1 MRNSL
6 FTGLILINFLMANNF
21 LFSQIEFGFKVGL
34 SSMDLISQAIRD
46 DNGQKRYELNFY
58 DASYGHHL
66 GLYTR
71 IKLSG
76 IYIEPAVI
84 YNSNKADYK
93 LKSYT
98 ESGLLSV
105 VVSEQYCNIDIP
117 LILGIKAGF
126 FRIFAGPVAKL
137 DLSTQSSLPDF
148 TDFPHAHKSSKFALQ
163 AGFGLDIWKLRFE
176 ISYEGNLSRFG
187 GLKSISG
194 NENAFNARA
203 SRIVSSVGYRF

>member
-1 MRNSL
+1 MRNTLVRGL
-6 FTGLILINFLMANNF
+6 FLINCLMANYF
-21 LFSQIEFGFKVGL
+21 SFSQIEFGFKVGL
-34 SSMDLISQAIRD
+34 SSLDLISDAIKD
-46 DNGQKRYELNFY
+46 DNGQIGYELNFY

-71 IKLSG
+71 IKLPG

-84 YNSNKADYK
+84 YNSNKVDYK

-105 VVSEQYCNIDIP
+105 VVYERYHNIDIP
-117 LILGIKAGF
+117 LILGVKAGF
-126 FRIFAGPVAKL
+126 FRMFAGPVAKL
-137 DLSTQSSLPDF
+137 DLSTQSGLLDF
-148 TDFPHAHKSSKFALQ
+148 EDFAHTYKSSKFAFQ
-163 AGFGLDIWKLRFE
+163 AGLGLDIWKLRFE

-187 GLKSISG
+187 DHITVFG
-194 NENAFNARA
+194 NEHAFNANA